1 MQFYGQSQQAANHI
15 LNVFR
20 SGALP
25 AALAPVFIH
34 RRDAV
39 PCRAWSWSNQLLTA
53 LAGHNDARGFRQW
66 LDAGRAVRKG
76 ERAFPILG
84 PITVKRRERDS
95 ETGEERERMVLV
107 GFKSIPV
114 FGLDQTDVIDTE
126 KWARASKGSAESE
139 RFVAGLPVVSVAR
152 AWGLN
157 VETYNGADNRALGY
171 YRHGKAIALGVK
183 NLATWAHELVHAADD
198 RCIGGLK
205 SGQHLDQEIV
215 AELGGAVLLTVL
227 GHETEADLGGA
238 WVYIKGHCERQKKA
252 PIAVCQKLLN
262 RICDAVALILD
273 TAETL
278 QRETETA
285 PAAAEGAAA

>member
-1 MQFYGQSQQAANHI
+1 MQFYGQSQEAANNI

-20 SGALP
+20 SGTLP

-53 LAGHNDARGFRQW
+53 LAGHSDARGFRQW

-76 ERAFPILG
+76 ERAFQILG
-84 PITVKRRERDS
+84 PITIKRCERDS
-95 ETGEERERMVLV
+95 ETGEKHERMALV

-114 FGLDQTDVIDTE
+114 FGLDQTDVVDAE
-126 KWARASKGSAESE
+126 KWASANKGAAESE
-139 RFVAGLPVVSVAR
+139 RFTASLPVVSVAR
-152 AWGLN
+152 AWNLS

-227 GHETEADLGGA
+227 GYGAESDLGGA
-238 WVYIKGHCERQKKA
+238 WAYIAGYCQRENKA
-252 PIAVCQKLLN
+252 PIAVCQRLLE
-262 RICDAVALILD
+262 RICNAVALILD

-278 QRETETA
+278 KHETEAA
-285 PAAAEGAAA
+285 PAA